1 MQIQSPTTT
10 HNRSPPSYSLK
21 VELDTAN
28 YVTSRLLDRAC
39 TQPRS
44 CRRQKPTLLSTKR
57 SSRNPGPVCSWRER
71 VLELF
76 DPALRDAEDLMLS
89 LPYTDI
95 REKTYIFAT
104 ILDGV
109 PLSGSE
115 SVAARHLSSYST
127 SCKARSN
134 CTASATTYMS
144 QGDHSTALPPAG
156 APIPRQ
162 RYNLPSMTKA
172 MYVALASNSV
182 DMLTATSYTCYES
195 VVAIV
200 ASYNQTL
207 GHDTEMQARRALTA
221 ALAAMDNMAGVMTL

>member
-1 MQIQSPTTT
+1 MQIQSLTTM
-10 HNRSPPSYSLK
+10 HNRSPPSNSLS
-21 VELDTAN
+21 VELDTCN
-28 YVTSRLLDRAC
+28 NVTSRLQDRAC

-44 CRRQKPTLLSTKR
+44 CLPQKPTLLSTKR
-57 SSRNPGPVCSWRER
+57 SSKTPSPACSWRER

-76 DPALRDAEDLMLS
+76 EPALRDAEDLMLS

-95 REKTYIFAT
+95 REKTYNFAT

-115 SVAARHLSSYST
+115 RVTTRHLSSYST
-127 SCKARSN
+127 SCKARSK
-134 CTASATTYMS
+134 CTTSATTYVL
-144 QGDHSTALPPAG
+144 QGGRSTALPPGG

-162 RYNLPSMTKA
+162 RYSLPSMTKA
-172 MYVALASNSV
+172 MYVTLASNCV

-200 ASYNQTL
+200 VSYNQTL

-221 ALAAMDNMAGVMTL
+221 ALAAMTL

>member
-1 MQIQSPTTT
+1 MQIQSLTTT
-10 HNRSPPSYSLK
+10 HTRSPPSYSLN
-21 VELDTAN
+21 VELDTGN
-28 YVTSRLLDRAC
+28 NVTSRLLDRAC

-57 SSRNPGPVCSWRER
+57 SSKTPGPACSWRER

-95 REKTYIFAT
+95 REKTYNFAT

-115 SVAARHLSSYST
+115 SVAARHLSGNSA

-134 CTASATTYMS
+134 CTTSATTYLS
-144 QGDHSTALPPAG
+144 QGDRSTALPHGG
-156 APIPRQ
+156 ALIPRQ

-172 MYVALASNSV
+172 I
-182 DMLTATSYTCYES
+182 YTCYES

-200 ASYNQTL
+200 ASYNQIL

-221 ALAAMDNMAGVMTL
+221 ALAAMDNIAS